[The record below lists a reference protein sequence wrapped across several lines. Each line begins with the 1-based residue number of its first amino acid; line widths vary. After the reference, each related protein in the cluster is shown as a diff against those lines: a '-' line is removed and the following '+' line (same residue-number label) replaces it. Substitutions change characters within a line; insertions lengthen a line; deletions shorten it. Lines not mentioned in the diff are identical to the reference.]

1 MLETQVDEFDEDQL
15 EPLPIDGMVIPRIR
29 LTLEDEPPFHL
40 VKVGE
45 QTYQYEKSYPIKGH
59 SATLPRF
66 VREQMSAG
74 RKPLVI
80 ERPTRFLVYLDV

>member
-1 MLETQVDEFDEDQL
+1 MYL
-15 EPLPIDGMVIPRIR
+15 PRIR
-29 LTLEDEPPFHL
+29 LTLGEDAPYFQ
-40 VKVGE
+40 VKVGD
-45 QTYQYEKSYPIKGH
+45 QAYQYEKSYPIKGH